1 MARRIDKLRLI
12 DTVGRKLQAEMT
24 YDEIK
29 SYLRDFGVDVERQTS
44 GVNSK
49 WRFVKDLLGDEPLDR
64 VLDVAEDLEIP
75 HGHARGGRV
84 DVVDTRF
91 WLPGYFRLF
100 LSHVS
105 GFKAKTAQLQSA
117 LKPFGVSAFVAHED
131 IEPTKEWQDE
141 IERAL
146 FSMQALAAILTP
158 GFHESRWTD
167 QEMGVAIGRGL
178 LVVPIRR
185 GLDPYGFIG
194 KSQGLQA
201 GGKTV
206 GQVAEA
212 IFTVLA
218 MNALTTGAMADAIV
232 SLMLFSQAQDQAKHW
247 LYLLSKFEQVPLT
260 ALHKLR
266 EGALQSEVLAT
277 SEALLQEVNDLLGK
291 YDFGP
296 LVVPQKVTPLQDD
309 DIPF

>member
-1 MARRIDKLRLI
+1 MPRRIDKLRLI

-29 SYLRDFGVDVERQTS
+29 SYLREFDVDVEKQTS
-44 GVNSK
+44 GLNSK
-49 WRFVKDLLGDEPLDR
+49 WRFVKDLLNDEPLER

-75 HGHARGGRV
+75 HGHARAGRI
-84 DVVDTRF
+84 DITDTRF

-105 GFKAKTAQLQSA
+105 SFKAKTSQLQSA
-117 LKPFGVSAFVAHED
+117 LKPFGISAFVAHED

-201 GGKTV
+201 AGKTV

-212 IFTVLA
+212 LYVVLA
-218 MNALTTGAMADAIV
+218 ANAQTTGALADAIV
-232 SLMLFSQAQDQAKHW
+232 SLMLFSHAQGQAKHW
-247 LYLLSKFEQVPLT
+247 LGLLARFERIPLT

-266 EGALQSEVLAT
+266 EGALQSEALAT
-277 SEALLQEVNDLLGK
+277 SESLLKEVNDLLGR
-291 YDFGP
+291 YDFAP
-296 LVVPQKVTPLQDD
+296 LIVPQKVATLPDD